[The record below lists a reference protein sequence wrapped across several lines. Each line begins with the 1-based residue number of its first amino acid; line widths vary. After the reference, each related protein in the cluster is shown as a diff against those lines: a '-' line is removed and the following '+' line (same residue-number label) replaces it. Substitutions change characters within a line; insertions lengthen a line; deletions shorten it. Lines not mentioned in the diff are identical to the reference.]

1 MNIRIRGLDA
11 ETFIRVNE
19 EFGCGRWY
27 LEKRMGNEDGVLLVD
42 VLLDNGLV
50 ILKTHG
56 EDEIMLDKDGVKVFI
71 SSYNFREVTIV

>member
-27 LEKRMGNEDGVLLVD
+27 LEKDIVNEDGVLLVD
-42 VLLDNGLV
+42 ATLNDAVV

-56 EDEIMLDKDGVKVFI
+56 DDNIMLNVGGEKVFVNTA
-71 SSYNFREVTIV
+71 NFREVTIV